1 MIERARAIRTI
12 ETLRFLLPFVENP
25 VTSEKACGSI
35 VELAHHRDLREP
47 NKLEFD
53 KALDIVLATSKN
65 AESLERAKRYKI
77 GQTWERPKVTSK
89 Q

>member
-1 MIERARAIRTI
+1 M
-12 ETLRFLLPFVENP
+12 
-25 VTSEKACGSI
+25 
-35 VELAHHRDLREP
+35 ELAHHRDLREP